1 MLSNKKVNLIIS
13 LLVAIV
19 LWGYVVGEINPE
31 ISKTFRDLPINYL
44 NEGQLAEK
52 GMAVASISNE
62 KVNIT
67 VKGER
72 SRINKMD
79 NGDVVPSV
87 DLSDA
92 AKGDNEYKIG
102 VKVPDNVTVENRS
115 VSKVVVKIETLISE
129 KRDVRVSYS
138 GAFNEGNE
146 GITLSNDTET
156 VQISGAKSNVEKVKY
171 VRAQINSEKLGNTA
185 ASFKV
190 ELLPVDSAGKVVEHI
205 SLDVN
210 TAEISAVLG
219 KTKDVELEV
228 PVIGQDSGVKE
239 KSVSAPKS
247 ITIKGLASTVD
258 GISKITAES
267 IDVSGITETTNV
279 DIIPILPEGVEIS
292 DKSKKLKATVNVIE
306 LESKSFSYENDE
318 IKIVG
323 TENGHIGKVTGKVGI
338 TVSGKKKQLNAIS
351 KGDIELTVDLS
362 GLGTGTHSVE
372 VKASLR
378 KEHSSLILDPTY
390 VTVEIE

>member
-228 PVIGQDSGVKE
+228 PVTGQDSGVKE

>member
-79 NGDVVPSV
+79 SGDVVPSV

-115 VSKVVVKIETLISE
+115 ISKVVVKIETLISE

-228 PVIGQDSGVKE
+228 PVTGQDSGVKE